1 MLKVDGVFAGGGIK
15 AFSFVGAIKIL
26 EQEGVVF
33 ERLAGT
39 SAGAIV
45 ASFLKAGFTSDEIG
59 EILDE
64 LDLPSLLD
72 ERKMSIPFYRWIRLY
87 MKMGLH
93 RGEAFENWLYQML
106 KLKGIVTFGDL
117 PPQSLKMVASDLTNG
132 KLVVLPDDLPQ
143 YGIIPESF
151 SIARAIRMSCCLPF
165 FFEPV
170 KLTSKDGVTSLMV
183 DGGVLSN
190 FPMWLFSPKEGVSHL
205 KRPVI
210 GFRLSPSDDQIP
222 PRELRNAFSMLHSM
236 VETMWKAHDQRYIS
250 KSHAKNI
257 VFIPANKVS
266 ATNFT
271 ISDEEK
277 NELIQLGM
285 NSTIKFLKKW
295 SY

>member
-15 AFSFVGAIKIL
+15 AFSFVGAVRIL
-26 EQEGVVF
+26 EQEGFVF

-59 EILDE
+59 EILEE

-72 ERKMSIPFYRWIRLY
+72 ERKISIPFYRWLRLY
-87 MKMGLH
+87 LKMGIH
-93 RGEAFENWLYQML
+93 QGDEFENWLYQIL
-106 KLKGIVTFGDL
+106 KQKGIVSFGDL

-151 SIARAIRMSCCLPF
+151 SVARAIRMSCCLPF

-190 FPMWLFSPKEGVSHL
+190 FPMWLFSPKEGLAHL

-222 PRELRNAFSMLHSM
+222 PRVIRNAFSMLHSM

-266 ATNFT
+266 STNFS
-271 ISDEEK
+271 ISDVEK
-277 NELIQLGM
+277 EELIQLGM
-285 NSTIKFLKKW
+285 NSTTKFLKKW